1 MAVETR
7 TNLFTSNKYLIRKK
21 VLKLAGGVFHIYEPD
36 GRLAF
41 YSKQKA
47 FKLKEDIRVFTDE
60 SMATEALT
68 ITARK
73 ILDFSAAYDVV
84 DSMTGEKVGALKR
97 KGFKSMLR
105 DEWVIM
111 DASDNEIGSIQEDSM
126 FLALLR
132 RFLSNLIPQTY
143 AGSIDGKEVCLF
155 RQNFNPF
162 VTKINVD
169 FTADTGNLLDRR
181 LGMAASIL
189 LCAIEGKQG

>member
-21 VLKLAGGVFHIYEPD
+21 VLKLAGGAFHIYEPD